1 LGGFFILIYIMA
13 ILTTQLEAVN
23 SMLAHIGEAPVS
35 TISDAVA
42 LPVSASTALSTLN
55 EVSKE
60 VQSEDWHFNSIPKLT
75 LSPAGDK
82 RIGVPQDAITLDAID
97 KNIDVTMRGNYL
109 FDRKNNTNL
118 FDGDVVVKVSVFLP
132 WEELYEQARRYIVLR
147 ASRIFQAR
155 LVGSK
160 ELEALIA
167 RDEYQARARLE
178 DADSSHSDRTMFDN
192 YDVAI
197 RIGVNRNY
205 QLS

>member
-1 LGGFFILIYIMA
+1 MA

-42 LPVSASTALSTLN
+42 LPVSASTALATLN

-60 VQSEDWHFNSIPKLT
+60 VQSEDWHFNSIPKLKLT
-75 LSPAGDK
+75 PAGDK
-82 RIGVPQDAITLDAID
+82 RIGVPQNAITLDATD
-97 KNIDVTMRGNYL
+97 KSIDVTMRGNYL

-118 FDGDVVVKVSVFLP
+118 FDGEVEVSVSVYLP

-147 ASRIFQAR
+147 ASRIFQSR

-192 YDVAI
+192 YDVAV
-197 RIGVNRNY
+197 RIGINRNY

>member
-1 LGGFFILIYIMA
+1 MA

-23 SMLAHIGEAPVS
+23 SMLAHIGESPVS

-42 LPVSASTALSTLN
+42 LPVSASTALSTLI

-75 LSPAGDK
+75 LSPASDK

-118 FDGDVVVKVSVFLP
+118 FDGDVVVRVSVYLP

-160 ELEALIA
+160 ELESLIA

-192 YDVAI
+192 YDVAV
-197 RIGVNRNY
+197 RIGINRNY

>member
-1 LGGFFILIYIMA
+1 MA

-23 SMLAHIGEAPVS
+23 SMLAHIGESPVS

-75 LSPAGDK
+75 LSPASDK
-82 RIGVPQDAITLDAID
+82 RIGVPQDAITPDAID

-118 FDGDVVVKVSVFLP
+118 FDGDVVVRVSVYLP

-192 YDVAI
+192 YDVAV
-197 RIGVNRNY
+197 RIGINRNY